1 MSLKKNIFINEQF
14 AQSINVERDESSI
27 QRIDAYVPTAVTK
40 RSLESFINASKN
52 SEFQKAWSFI
62 GPYGSGKSFF
72 AVFLSALLSNPKE
85 QITQAA
91 NKKLK
96 EFDSNLAKE
105 FKNLL
110 KSNDGYLKILISG
123 SVEPI
128 EVKIYEALVNTIQEN
143 GFSQILKEELKT
155 TEPTSS
161 EVLKLLSKLQDH
173 LAKESRFSGI
183 VMVIDELGKFVQ
195 FAGRNKN
202 QGDLFL
208 LQQLAENTALAH
220 QCSFNLIAMLHQ
232 SLDVY
237 AKDLDEET
245 KNEWKKIQGRFNEIS
260 FIESPE
266 QSIRILAQAIQQ
278 KFSSQDAKK
287 INTENAKIL
296 KILENENALPPG
308 MNLKES
314 EEIFLNC
321 YPLHPSTAALLPILS
336 QRIGQNERTMFSY
349 LGSQHEF
356 GFKELLENK
365 DLGDFIM
372 PHDLFDYFVT
382 NQTSYISDHA
392 SSQQWLEVSDAL
404 HHLGDTRETLT
415 DLIKSIGIISIIGKR
430 GGLLAKHGV
439 LETIFQPV
447 VLKNELSSL
456 KEKRLVKYS
465 DFSETYKVWE
475 GSDIDVESEL
485 KHELAQ
491 LGSISAAEE
500 LNNLAPLNP
509 LIAMKHSIENGLLR
523 YFEMEYMDESK
534 LSTYASSSKAPKL
547 IVLLKGRT
555 FKKEEYEKLLKQ
567 ASKTDVFVEV
577 DATKFLMPMIE
588 KFVAYNNLSN
598 KLNQDNSDRVGRR
611 EVMLKLDECEM
622 AINSEIKNKINP
634 LDSTYF
640 WQGKKLEIE
649 STRELQNELSKI
661 LDSIYTKGPKVF
673 NELINRDALSSQ
685 GASARVK
692 LLKAML
698 EAKSLE
704 NLGFAEDLFPPEK
717 SIFNA
722 LFKNFDLHQEA
733 EGQFKFVFPKEDSE
747 IFPVFRAIENFI
759 EASQEPVAYQE
770 LKELMAAPPFGIK
783 EGLMPLIFMAFY
795 FARENN
801 IALYEDNIFRP
812 YMDVEAIERFSKKT
826 NAFSF
831 QLFNFQTQ
839 QELINRYGNI
849 LLKDDSK
856 TDTLTLVKEI
866 SKIMRFLPA
875 FVKNTRLK
883 LSNEAIKFR
892 TAFATSKSPQ
902 DLLTKDIPNALG
914 YKEEMQDAELAEF
927 SNKFDKVLSEFKS
940 CYELLLKEQLTKFN
954 QAFEYE
960 SQNLKSFRENVFT
973 DYADLEEYS
982 VDPDVKNFI
991 RKINQKEIEDQMWFE
1006 SLLSFLVKRHPE
1018 KWEDEDLATSEFE
1031 LRKISDKLR
1040 ELRKL
1045 GIYDEKAKNTKSDED
1060 SEVYLLRT
1068 KKKGEE
1074 GFEELFSLSSKEKEE
1089 LSEIAAEIDELM
1101 TKKFKKNDQKIAAL
1115 TALLNS
1121 MLEGKTFGKINK
1133 ANLKVVKKDD

>member
-1 MSLKKNIFINEQF
+1 
-14 AQSINVERDESSI
+14 
-27 QRIDAYVPTAVTK
+27 
-40 RSLESFINASKN
+40 
-52 SEFQKAWSFI
+52 
-62 GPYGSGKSFF
+62 
-72 AVFLSALLSNPKE
+72 
-85 QITQAA
+85 
-91 NKKLK
+91 
-96 EFDSNLAKE
+96 
-105 FKNLL
+105 
-110 KSNDGYLKILISG
+110 
-123 SVEPI
+123 
-128 EVKIYEALVNTIQEN
+128 
-143 GFSQILKEELKT
+143 
-155 TEPTSS
+155 
-161 EVLKLLSKLQDH
+161 
-173 LAKESRFSGI
+173 
-183 VMVIDELGKFVQ
+183 
-195 FAGRNKN
+195 
-202 QGDLFL
+202 
-208 LQQLAENTALAH
+208 
-220 QCSFNLIAMLHQ
+220 
-232 SLDVY
+232 
-237 AKDLDEET
+237 
-245 KNEWKKIQGRFNEIS
+245 
-260 FIESPE
+260 
-266 QSIRILAQAIQQ
+266 
-278 KFSSQDAKK
+278 
-287 INTENAKIL
+287 
-296 KILENENALPPG
+296 
-308 MNLKES
+308 
-314 EEIFLNC
+314 
-321 YPLHPSTAALLPILS
+321 
-336 QRIGQNERTMFSY
+336 
-349 LGSQHEF
+349 
-356 GFKELLENK
+356 
-365 DLGDFIM
+365 
-372 PHDLFDYFVT
+372 
-382 NQTSYISDHA
+382 
-392 SSQQWLEVSDAL
+392 
-404 HHLGDTRETLT
+404 
-415 DLIKSIGIISIIGKR
+415 
-430 GGLLAKHGV
+430 
-439 LETIFQPV
+439 
-447 VLKNELSSL
+447 
-456 KEKRLVKYS
+456 
-465 DFSETYKVWE
+465 
-475 GSDIDVESEL
+475 
-485 KHELAQ
+485 
-491 LGSISAAEE
+491 
-500 LNNLAPLNP
+500 
-509 LIAMKHSIENGLLR
+509 
-523 YFEMEYMDESK
+523 
-534 LSTYASSSKAPKL
+534 
-547 IVLLKGRT
+547 
-555 FKKEEYEKLLKQ
+555 
-567 ASKTDVFVEV
+567 
-577 DATKFLMPMIE
+577 MIE

-634 LDSTYF
+634 LDSNYF

-649 STRELQNELSKI
+649 STRELQNKLSKI

-698 EAKSLE
+698 EAKPIE
-704 NLGFAEDLFPPEK
+704 NLGFAADLFPPEK

-722 LFKNFDLHQEA
+722 LFKNFGLHQEA
-733 EGQFKFVFPKEDSE
+733 EGQFKFVFPKENSE

-759 EASQEPVAYQE
+759 EASQEPVAYQD

-960 SQNLKSFRENVFT
+960 SQNLKNFRENVFA

-1040 ELRKL
+1040 ELRKI
-1045 GIYDEKAKNTKSDED
+1045 GIYDEKAKNKKSDED

-1074 GFEELFSLSSKEKEE
+1074 GFEELFSLSSREKEE

-1121 MLEGKTFGKINK
+1121 MLEGKTFGKISK
-1133 ANLKVVKKDD
+1133 PDLKVVKKDD

>member
-1 MSLKKNIFINEQF
+1 MSLIKNVFINEQF
-14 AQSINVERDESSI
+14 AQSINVERDESSL
-27 QRIDAYVPTAVTK
+27 QRIEAYVPTAISK
-40 RSLESFINASKN
+40 KSLESFINASKN
-52 SEFQKAWSFI
+52 NEFQKAWSFI

-72 AVFLSALLSNPKE
+72 AVFLSALLSNPKDK
-85 QITQAA
+85 ITIAA
-91 NKKLK
+91 HKKLK
-96 EFDSNLAKE
+96 EFDPSLAKE
-105 FKNLL
+105 FKNLQA
-110 KSNDGYLKILISG
+110 NNEGYLKILISG

-128 EVKIYEALVNTIQEN
+128 ETKIYHALVETIEDYE
-143 GFSQILKEELKT
+143 FSKLLKNDLKKSDPSSSDVLALLKT
-155 TEPTSS
+155 
-161 EVLKLLSKLQDH
+161 LQDH
-173 LAKESRFSGI
+173 LSKNTKFSGI
-183 VMVIDELGKFVQ
+183 LLVIDELGKFVQ

-208 LQQLAENTALAH
+208 LQQLAENTATAH
-220 QCSFNLIAMLHQ
+220 ECPFNLIAMLHQ

-266 QSIRILAQAIQQ
+266 QSMRILAQAIQQ
-278 KFSSQDAKK
+278 TFSSTEAKK
-287 INTENAKIL
+287 VTKTTSEIL
-296 KILENENALPPG
+296 KSLENENALPPS
-308 MNLKES
+308 MNLSDS
-314 EEIFLNC
+314 EDIFLNC

-365 DLGDFIM
+365 ELGDFIM
-372 PHDLFDYFVT
+372 PHDLFDYFIT
-382 NQTSYISDHA
+382 NQTSYISDHS

-404 HHLGDTRETLT
+404 HHLGDTRESLT
-415 DLIKSIGIISIIGKR
+415 NLIKCIGIISIIGKR
-430 GGLLAKHGV
+430 GGLLAKQGV
-439 LETIFQPV
+439 LETIFKTETLQR
-447 VLKNELSSL
+447 ELSAL
-456 KEKRLVKYS
+456 KEKRLIKYS
-465 DFSETYKVWE
+465 DFSETFKVWE

-485 KHELAQ
+485 KQELAQ

-534 LSTYASSSKAPKL
+534 LTSYVSGSKAPKL
-547 IVLLKGRT
+547 IVLLKGRH
-555 FKKEEYEKLLKQ
+555 FKKDEYENLLKK
-567 ASKTDVFVEV
+567 ASKQDIFVEV
-577 DATKFLMPMIE
+577 DATKYLMPMIE

-611 EVMLKLDECEM
+611 EVVLKLDECEM

-634 LDSTYF
+634 LDSNYF

-661 LDSIYTKGPKVF
+661 LDSIYTKAPKVF
-673 NELINRDALSSQ
+673 NELINRDVLSSQ

-698 EAKSLE
+698 EEKATE
-704 NLGFAEDLFPPEK
+704 DLGFAKDLFPPEK

-722 LFKNFDLHQEA
+722 LFKNFDLHLQEDN
-733 EGQFKFVFPKEDSE
+733 QFKFVFPNDDSP
-747 IFPVFRAIENFI
+747 IYPVFKAIENYI
-759 EASQEPVAYQE
+759 ETSTEPVAYQE
-770 LKELMAAPPFGIK
+770 LKDLMASPPFGIK
-783 EGLMPLIFMAFY
+783 EGLMPLIFIAFY
-795 FARENN
+795 FSRENN

-849 LLKDDSK
+849 LLEDKSK

-902 DLLTKDIPNALG
+902 DLLAKDIPNALG
-914 YKEEMQDAELAEF
+914 YKEEMNDSELAEF
-927 SNKFDKVLSEFKS
+927 SNQFDKVLSEFKS

-960 SQNLKSFRENVFT
+960 SQNLKSFREIVFT
-973 DYADLEEYS
+973 NYADLEEYS

-1045 GIYDEKAKNTKSDED
+1045 GIYDEKSKKIKSDED
-1060 SEVYLLRT
+1060 SDVYLLRT

-1074 GFEELFSLSSKEKEE
+1074 GFEELFSLNAEERKE

-1101 TKKFKKNDQKIAAL
+1101 AKKFKKNDQKIAAL
-1115 TALLNS
+1115 TALLND
-1121 MLEGKTFGKINK
+1121 MLEGKTFDKIKK

>member
-1 MSLKKNIFINEQF
+1 
-14 AQSINVERDESSI
+14 
-27 QRIDAYVPTAVTK
+27 
-40 RSLESFINASKN
+40 
-52 SEFQKAWSFI
+52 
-62 GPYGSGKSFF
+62 
-72 AVFLSALLSNPKE
+72 
-85 QITQAA
+85 
-91 NKKLK
+91 
-96 EFDSNLAKE
+96 
-105 FKNLL
+105 
-110 KSNDGYLKILISG
+110 
-123 SVEPI
+123 
-128 EVKIYEALVNTIQEN
+128 
-143 GFSQILKEELKT
+143 
-155 TEPTSS
+155 
-161 EVLKLLSKLQDH
+161 
-173 LAKESRFSGI
+173 
-183 VMVIDELGKFVQ
+183 
-195 FAGRNKN
+195 
-202 QGDLFL
+202 
-208 LQQLAENTALAH
+208 
-220 QCSFNLIAMLHQ
+220 
-232 SLDVY
+232 
-237 AKDLDEET
+237 
-245 KNEWKKIQGRFNEIS
+245 
-260 FIESPE
+260 
-266 QSIRILAQAIQQ
+266 
-278 KFSSQDAKK
+278 
-287 INTENAKIL
+287 
-296 KILENENALPPG
+296 
-308 MNLKES
+308 
-314 EEIFLNC
+314 
-321 YPLHPSTAALLPILS
+321 
-336 QRIGQNERTMFSY
+336 
-349 LGSQHEF
+349 
-356 GFKELLENK
+356 
-365 DLGDFIM
+365 
-372 PHDLFDYFVT
+372 
-382 NQTSYISDHA
+382 
-392 SSQQWLEVSDAL
+392 
-404 HHLGDTRETLT
+404 
-415 DLIKSIGIISIIGKR
+415 
-430 GGLLAKHGV
+430 
-439 LETIFQPV
+439 
-447 VLKNELSSL
+447 
-456 KEKRLVKYS
+456 
-465 DFSETYKVWE
+465 
-475 GSDIDVESEL
+475 
-485 KHELAQ
+485 
-491 LGSISAAEE
+491 
-500 LNNLAPLNP
+500 
-509 LIAMKHSIENGLLR
+509 
-523 YFEMEYMDESK
+523 
-534 LSTYASSSKAPKL
+534 
-547 IVLLKGRT
+547 
-555 FKKEEYEKLLKQ
+555 
-567 ASKTDVFVEV
+567 
-577 DATKFLMPMIE
+577 MPMIE

-634 LDSTYF
+634 IDSNYF
-640 WQGKKLEIE
+640 WQGKKLEIK
-649 STRELQNELSKI
+649 SARELQNELSKI
-661 LDSIYTKGPKVF
+661 LDSIYTKAPKVF

-698 EAKSLE
+698 EEKTTK
-704 NLGFAEDLFPPEK
+704 NLGFVEDLFPPEK
-717 SIFNA
+717 SIFDA
-722 LFKNFDLHQEA
+722 LFKNFDLHLEA
-733 EGQFKFVFPKEDSE
+733 ESQYRFVFPKEDSE
-747 IFPVFRAIENFI
+747 IFPVFKAIENFI

-1045 GIYDEKAKNTKSDED
+1045 GIYDEKAKNKKSDED

-1074 GFEELFSLSSKEKEE
+1074 GFEELFSLSAKEKKE

-1121 MLEGKTFGKINK
+1121 MLEGKTFGKISK
-1133 ANLKVVKKDD
+1133 PDLKVVKKDD